1 MSTPPKTG
9 DAYLLYHSIG
19 QYEGKKEDM
28 AAGLA
33 DFCDVWGAANGDQ
46 WGDVL
51 GKRQEFIDLWAELIH
66 APKGTVTTTESVTT
80 GLMSVIGALPE
91 GTLRGKRVLV
101 AEDGFPS
108 LHFLL
113 TGLAQRFE
121 FTLTTV
127 PIRQGGN
134 WVEAE
139 DIISEWDETVAVALL
154 TWVSSTSSHRL
165 DIPQLVAHGRDMGT
179 IIGVDLTQAAGLL
192 PYDVTAPKVDFALS
206 TSLKWMCGT
215 PGAGMIYMDHDLLL
229 RCEPELRG
237 WFSQGNPFSWD
248 LDKFKFADDA
258 RRLDSGT
265 PSSVSALASLPAMR
279 WRMAQDS
286 DKIAAHN
293 RKLTGL
299 LQEGLEDIGLVLAS
313 PTNPDERGGSLM
325 VNLPDS
331 LPAAEVVAAL
341 REQAIFMDN
350 RSQILR
356 MSPGVLTT
364 EDGVVRTLKALRDI
378 VQPAESRITAATL

>member
-9 DAYLLYHSIG
+9 DAYFLYHSIG
-19 QYEGKKEDM
+19 QYDGKKDDM

-51 GKRQEFIDLWAELIH
+51 GKRQEFIDLWADLIH

-113 TGLAQRFE
+113 TALAKRFE
-121 FTLTTV
+121 FTLSTV
-127 PIRQGGN
+127 PIRQGGH

-139 DIISEWDETVAVALL
+139 DIMSEWDDTVGLALL

-165 DIPQLVAHGRDMGT
+165 DIPKLVAHARKMGT

-229 RCEPELRG
+229 RSDPELRG
-237 WFSQGNPFSWD
+237 WFSQEDPFSWD

-293 RKLTGL
+293 RKLTAL
-299 LQEGLEDIGLVLAS
+299 LQKGLEDMDLVFAS
-313 PTNPDERGGSLM
+313 PSSPDERGGSLM

-331 LPAAEVVAAL
+331 FPAADLVEAL
-341 REQAIFMDN
+341 RQQDIFMDN

-364 EDGVVRTLKALRDI
+364 EDGVVRTLNALRDI
-378 VQPAESRITAATL
+378 LSPAKTLTEAAL